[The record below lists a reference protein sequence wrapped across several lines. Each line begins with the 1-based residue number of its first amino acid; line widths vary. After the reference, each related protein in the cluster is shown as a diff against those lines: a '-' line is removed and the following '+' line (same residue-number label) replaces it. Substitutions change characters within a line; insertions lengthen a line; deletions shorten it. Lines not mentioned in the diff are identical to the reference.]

1 MQTGRLFSILY
12 LLMEHGNMTAKQL
25 AERFEVSPRTIYR
38 DIDLLSGAGIPIYA
52 SKGKGG
58 GIQLLSHFVLDRS
71 LLSSE
76 EQDEI
81 LFALQSLRAAS
92 MQGTQV
98 LSRLH
103 GLFQKRVTDWID
115 VDFSSWNG
123 ASAEREIFGIL
134 KTGILEQYVLEFSYS
149 NTLGETARRCVEP
162 MKLHF
167 RNSSWYLLAYCRTRQ
182 DYRTF
187 KISRMQHVCLTGQRF
202 TRDQHSL
209 PEMELPSYASGHT
222 VPLVLQISAKMAYRV
237 YDEFPADCIRRRQDG
252 TFVVSIEYPD
262 DPWLCGYLLS
272 FGDAMKILSPPEI
285 QNRIACFAH
294 NIADLYEK

>member
-12 LLMEHGNMTAKQL
+12 LLMEHGNMAAKQL
-25 AERFEVSPRTIYR
+25 AERFEVTATIYR

-134 KTGILEQYVLEFSYS
+134 KAGILGTVCVGIFLFQYFGGDRPALCGTDEIALPQS
-149 NTLGETARRCVEP
+149 G
-162 MKLHF
+162 
-167 RNSSWYLLAYCRTRQ
+167 SWYLQAYCRTR
-182 DYRTF
+182 
-187 KISRMQHVCLTGQRF
+187 TG
-202 TRDQHSL
+202 L
-209 PEMELPSYASGHT
+209 PHL
-222 VPLVLQISAKMAYRV
+222 
-237 YDEFPADCIRRRQDG
+237 
-252 TFVVSIEYPD
+252 
-262 DPWLCGYLLS
+262 
-272 FGDAMKILSPPEI
+272 
-285 QNRIACFAH
+285 
-294 NIADLYEK
+294 

>member
-92 MQGTQV
+92 MQG
-98 LSRLH
+98 H
-103 GLFQKRVTDWID
+103 KCCPAYMGF
-115 VDFSSWNG
+115 
-123 ASAEREIFGIL
+123 
-134 KTGILEQYVLEFSYS
+134 
-149 NTLGETARRCVEP
+149 
-162 MKLHF
+162 F
-167 RNSSWYLLAYCRTRQ
+167 RS
-182 DYRTF
+182 
-187 KISRMQHVCLTGQRF
+187 V
-202 TRDQHSL
+202 
-209 PEMELPSYASGHT
+209 
-222 VPLVLQISAKMAYRV
+222 
-237 YDEFPADCIRRRQDG
+237 
-252 TFVVSIEYPD
+252 
-262 DPWLCGYLLS
+262 
-272 FGDAMKILSPPEI
+272 
-285 QNRIACFAH
+285 
-294 NIADLYEK
+294 

>member
-81 LFALQSLRAAS
+81 LFALQSLRAAN

-162 MKLHF
+162 MKF
-167 RNSSWYLLAYCRTRQ
+167 
-182 DYRTF
+182 
-187 KISRMQHVCLTGQRF
+187 IV
-202 TRDQHSL
+202 
-209 PEMELPSYASGHT
+209 
-222 VPLVLQISAKMAYRV
+222 
-237 YDEFPADCIRRRQDG
+237 
-252 TFVVSIEYPD
+252 
-262 DPWLCGYLLS
+262 
-272 FGDAMKILSPPEI
+272 
-285 QNRIACFAH
+285 
-294 NIADLYEK
+294 